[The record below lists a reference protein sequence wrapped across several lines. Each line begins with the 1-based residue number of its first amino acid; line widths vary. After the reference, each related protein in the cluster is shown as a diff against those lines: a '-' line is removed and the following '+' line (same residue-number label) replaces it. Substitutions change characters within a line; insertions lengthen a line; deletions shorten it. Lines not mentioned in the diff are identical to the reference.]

1 MRLEKM
7 TYLPHEGKVLYG
19 DSTDTKVYDTLDFL
33 ALLSCHITDRWE
45 RRVIA
50 CGEKMDIVSFIED
63 QVVIRKILTH
73 LDLWTIPER
82 PPPKSLLQDLD
93 DYDIAS

>member
-1 MRLEKM
+1 MGTVDSENLG
-7 TYLPHEGKVLYG
+7 YGSAFVSKVL
-19 DSTDTKVYDTLDFL
+19 
-33 ALLSCHITDRWE
+33 R
-45 RRVIA
+45 
-50 CGEKMDIVSFIED
+50 KMDIVFFIED
-63 QVVIRKILTH
+63 QAVIRKILTY